1 MVAAP
6 LFQIVARLHH
16 SARSTIS
23 RARRRGDDAA
33 VILKHRHAPASPG
46 EGLEHEY
53 ALLNEIALSG
63 VARPLAL
70 LRIDGEPVMVSAD
83 HGGEPLRRLIDAG
96 RPTWA
101 ERLRIAIRAA
111 RLLGQLHEERV
122 VHLQVSPD
130 HLLVNRASGEV
141 QLVDFSLATR
151 FGREHVRFD
160 SARLALA
167 HLAYMAP
174 EQTGRVNRSV
184 DYRTDYYSL
193 GISLFEMLTGHPPFT
208 GSDPLALIHC
218 HIAHAPAAAHRLNP
232 ALPRAL
238 SAVIAKLLAK
248 DAAERYQSS
257 AGLVHDLEQCL
268 DQLEGRAP
276 ESPFEPGTQDRSERF
291 RLPPQLYG
299 RASLLQSLAQN
310 FDRCARGEQL
320 RVLIGGETGV
330 GKSSLV
336 HAFRQQVM
344 RGGGLFASG
353 KFDQFRHPRPYSGF
367 VLALQALVRSLLAR
381 PEAEIAA
388 CRTRLHERIGDD
400 VPLLLNLIPEF
411 AAIVGAPAGA
421 SRPAPLDEKNRLRL
435 FTRLLGIFLHPGHP
449 LVVFLDDLQWSDP
462 ASLKLFDAL
471 ARSAELPGLLL
482 VASFRAEALQPGHP
496 LTAVVASMR
505 TRRDGLHDYTLD
517 PLSPRQVAQMLA
529 DTLDRTL
536 EDVRALAT
544 LCHAKTR
551 GNPFF
556 LHQLLH
562 SLYEDGLIRFRA
574 QRWQWDESAIEALAL
589 AEGVVSLMLDKIRR
603 LPPATRH
610 VLCAAACIGSHFSL
624 HLLAVAQGRTPDE
637 TMEDLAPA
645 LRDGLVVSSESG
657 FTLLDPLDPHQV
669 RYRFSHDR
677 IQHAAHSLAS
687 ERTVCELHWAIG
699 RQLMHELDATA
710 ARTRIFEV
718 VNHLNAAR
726 DHARDGDTQ
735 LRLAAL
741 NLEAGTRARESA
753 AFDSA
758 SDYFE
763 SGIALLPP
771 RAWSRCYALALD
783 LHAGAAEIAGQRGDA
798 ARLAGLAQAIETHA
812 ANLLDK
818 VRLYE
823 IRIHFE
829 IAHNR
834 FPQALDI
841 ALEVLA
847 LLGVTLPGAP
857 DRATCARELR
867 QSRTSLA
874 HMSDEAVLA
883 LPPLQDPHILAALPI
898 LGSLFGVVKFSS
910 SSLRPLVSARQ
921 VALSLRH
928 GLTEWAAPAFAG
940 YGGVLCGHLDAIE
953 EGYRAGCLALK
964 LNERSGSAQTRHQTA
979 TLFNIYVRHYKEP
992 LHACLGALRD
1002 AYHLASEHGDMEY
1015 AAYAL
1020 AGRIQFSFP
1029 LITALTPHVRELGQ
1043 QIEALRQTGQKQS
1056 LQYSVMTLQAVT
1068 ILQGPG
1074 IDPIRL
1080 HGEHYHGEAM
1090 LAEHQRE
1097 NHRTAICLHHFYDA
1111 VLKLLFC
1118 APEAAEAACREGA
1131 GFLPYVSATFTS
1143 TWFQFIHALALLRC
1157 EPPTDP
1163 ASWRTR
1169 MRRVRTILAQIQHL
1183 ARHCPDNYAH
1193 QVVLIQAELA
1203 RIGQDRIAALD
1214 LYDRAVAGA
1223 ERNGFMLEAAHAC
1236 ELAALFHRDDG
1247 RPTIARAYF
1256 EQAYRRFRAL
1266 EAHAKLAQMRAR
1278 YGLPF
1283 DDPGDPAPRPSP
1295 RANTR
1300 LDLAPLSDHAI
1311 EVSSVI
1317 AASQA
1322 ISDEI
1327 VLDRL
1332 LARLMALALANA
1344 GAQRGVMLMR
1354 HDGQLFI
1361 DAEARIDQPWHR
1373 LEPLALED
1381 AADRVPASIITYC
1394 ARSKEAVVLGNDGE
1408 HAFFELDP
1416 FIVRNRP
1423 RSVLCL
1429 PIVYHGDLTAVL
1441 YLEHAGSDHIFDHRR
1456 LQTLKILSAQAAIS
1470 IENAK
1475 LYESLQRSEGE
1486 YRSLFEHAV
1495 EGIFRVS
1502 PRGGFV
1508 STNPA
1513 LVRLLGYPS
1522 AQAFMSEVTDVA
1534 RQCFLDGH
1542 ELRRF
1547 LGALN
1552 LNNRVI
1558 NFETRWRHRDGNAVD
1573 VSISARRV
1581 RDADGRL
1588 LFYEG
1593 SITDIS
1599 ERKARE
1605 RAERALDKAEAAS
1618 EAKSHFI
1625 ATMSHEIR
1633 TPLNGILGMAQL
1645 MLRSGLDDTQ
1655 RERVAAILRSGRSL
1669 LAILNDV
1676 LDLAKIEAGQ
1686 VTLEA
1691 RPFSPRRLVTELAP
1705 ILESIAAE
1713 RGLALHV
1720 ETAASCP
1727 EQVLGDPRALTQVL
1741 MNLANNALKFTER
1754 GRVAIKLG
1762 HEALGPARHRL
1773 RFEVED
1779 TGIGVPAAA
1788 QAHIFE
1794 HFGQA
1799 DSSISRRFGGTGLG
1813 LAICRQ
1819 LVTLAG
1825 GRIGFS
1831 STPGEGSRFWF
1842 EIDCEPSSAP
1852 DAAALPAPRTGG
1864 PLRIL
1869 LVEDVEIN
1877 QQVACGLL
1885 ESEGHRVCVASDG
1898 ETALRLHDANDYD
1911 VVLMD
1916 LHLPD
1921 MDGLTTTRHMRAHAA
1936 TTKAGVRIIALT
1948 AALAAA
1954 DVDACCREGVDAVLA
1969 KPLDFG
1975 ALQALLAGGQAPM
1988 RPAHLPGA
1996 PSRPAPHL
2004 DAGLVRQHRAMLGD
2018 ERFTALVDTLRSQCD
2033 TLLNQLEA
2041 EPVLPAQGKILH
2053 KLVGACSNFGL
2064 ARAAHALREAED
2076 DARHGDVRQRLT
2088 SLRPLLHDSL
2098 DELARPPAIA
2108 PPV

>member
-1 MVAAP
+1 M
-6 LFQIVARLHH
+6 FQILEQLHR
-16 SARSTIS
+16 SARCTIS
-23 RARRRGDDAA
+23 RARRRSDDSV
-33 VILKHRHAPASPG
+33 VILKRSHVAAAPG

-53 ALLNEIALSG
+53 SLLSRIAIPGL
-63 VARPLAL
+63 ARPLAL
-70 LRIDGEPVMVSAD
+70 LRLDGEAVMVSSD
-83 HGGEPLRRLIDAG
+83 HGGEPVRRLLDDG
-96 RPTWA
+96 LLSPTL
-101 ERLRIAIRAA
+101 RLKIAIRAA
-111 RLLGQLHEERV
+111 RLLGRLHEERI

-130 HLLVNRASGEV
+130 HLLFNRENGEA

-151 FGREHVRFD
+151 FGHELVRFD

-174 EQTGRVNRSV
+174 EQTGRVNRTV

-193 GISLFEMLTGHPPFT
+193 GITLFEMLTGQPPFT
-208 GSDPLALIHC
+208 GGDPLALIHC
-218 HIAHAPAAAHRLNP
+218 HIAREPVAACSLNP
-232 ALPRAL
+232 AVSRAL

-268 DQLEGRAP
+268 EQLEGRCA
-276 ESPFEPGTQDRSERF
+276 ELPFEPGAHDLSERF
-291 RLPPQLYG
+291 RLAPQLYG
-299 RASLLQSLAQN
+299 RGHLLQSLSLSLES
-310 FDRCARGEQL
+310 CTHGSQL
-320 RVLIGGETGV
+320 GVLLGGETGV

-336 HAFRQQVM
+336 QVFRQQVVQ
-344 RGGGLFASG
+344 GGGLFASG

-367 VLALQALVRSLLAR
+367 VLALQALVRGLLSR
-381 PEAEIAA
+381 PDAEIST
-388 CRTRLHERIGDD
+388 CRALIHERLGED

-411 AAIVGAPAGA
+411 AAIVSAPTGTR
-421 SRPAPLDEKNRLRL
+421 RPPLDEKNRLRV
-435 FTRLLGIFLHPGHP
+435 FTRLLGIFLQPGHP
-449 LVVFLDDLQWSDP
+449 LVLFLDDLQWADP
-462 ASLKLFDAL
+462 ASLKLLEAL
-471 ARSAELPGLLL
+471 SRSSDLPGLLL
-482 VASFRAEALQPGHP
+482 LASYRSEALQAGHP
-496 LTAVVASMR
+496 LTTVIENMR
-505 TRRDGLHDYTLD
+505 ARHGGLREYTLE
-517 PLSPRQVAQMLA
+517 PLSPHQVALMLA
-529 DTLDRTL
+529 DTLGRKL
-536 EDVRALAT
+536 EDVRSLAN

-574 QRWQWDESAIEALAL
+574 QRWQWDENAIGSLAL

-603 LPPATRH
+603 LPPATQR
-610 VLCAAACIGSHFSL
+610 VLCAAACIGSGFSL
-624 HLLAVAQGRTPDE
+624 HLLAIAQGRSPNE

-645 LRDGLVVSSESG
+645 LRDGLIVSSESG
-657 FTLLDPLDPHQV
+657 FTLLDPLDPQQV

-687 ERTVCELHWAIG
+687 DQTVRELHWTIG
-699 RQLMHELDATA
+699 RQLMSELDGAS

-726 DHARDGDTQ
+726 DHVHDVDER

-758 SDYFE
+758 FDYFE
-763 SGIALLPP
+763 NGIALLPSD
-771 RAWSRCYALALD
+771 AWLRCYSLALD
-783 LHAGAAEIAGQRGDA
+783 LHVGAAEIAGQRGDA
-798 ARLAGLAQAIETHA
+798 ARLEQLAHTIEAHA
-812 ANLLDK
+812 ATLLDK

-847 LLGVTLPGAP
+847 LLGVTLPRAP
-857 DRATCARELR
+857 NQAACARELR
-867 QSRTSLA
+867 QTRNRLA
-874 HMSDEAVLA
+874 HMSDDAVLA
-883 LPPLQDPHILAALPI
+883 LAPMKDPRVLAALPI

-910 SSLRPLVSARQ
+910 SSLRPLVTARQ

-953 EGYRAGCLALK
+953 EGYRVGCLALK
-964 LNERSGSAQTRHQTA
+964 LNEQRESILTRHKTA

-992 LHACLGALRD
+992 LRDCLGALRD
-1002 AYHLASEHGDMEY
+1002 AYHLSSEHGDMEY
-1015 AAYAL
+1015 AAYSL
-1020 AGRIQFSFP
+1020 AGRIQFAFP
-1029 LITALTPHVRELGQ
+1029 LITDLAGHARELSQ

-1068 ILQGPG
+1068 ILQDSGG
-1074 IDPIRL
+1074 EPIRL

-1090 LAEHQRE
+1090 LAEHRRE

-1111 VLKLLFC
+1111 VLKLLFG
-1118 APEAAEAACREGA
+1118 AHDAAEAACREGA
-1131 GFLPYVSATFTS
+1131 EFLPYVSATFTA

-1157 EPPTDP
+1157 G
-1163 ASWRTR
+1163 ASADFASRR
-1169 MRRVRTILAQIQHL
+1169 ANISRVRAILRQIRHL
-1183 ARHCPDNYAH
+1183 ARHCPDNFAH
-1193 QVVLIQAELA
+1193 QVLLIEAELA
-1203 RIGQDRIAALD
+1203 RVSGKRIAALD
-1214 LYDRAVAGA
+1214 LYDQAIAGA

-1236 ELAALFHRDDG
+1236 ELAALFHRDDD
-1247 RPTIARAYF
+1247 RQMITRAYL
-1256 EQAYRRFRAL
+1256 EQAYRRFQTL
-1266 EAHAKLAQMRAR
+1266 EATAKLAQMQAI

-1283 DDPGDPAPRPSP
+1283 DRAADLAPVESP
-1295 RANTR
+1295 RTTAR
-1300 LDLAPLSDHAI
+1300 PDLAPLSDQAI

-1344 GAQRGVMLMR
+1344 GAQRGVMVMSR
-1354 HDGQLFI
+1354 DGHLFI
-1361 DAEARIDQPWHR
+1361 DAEAHIDQPWRR
-1373 LEPLALED
+1373 LEPLALEN
-1381 AADRVPASIITYC
+1381 AADRIPASIITYC
-1394 ARSKEAVVLGNDGE
+1394 ARSKETVVLGDDSE
-1408 HAFFELDP
+1408 HEFFKLDP
-1416 FIVRNRP
+1416 FIAQHRP

-1429 PIVYHGDLTAVL
+1429 PIVYHGELTAVL
-1441 YLEHAGSDHIFDHRR
+1441 YLEHAGSGSIFDHRR

-1502 PRGGFV
+1502 PQGGFV

-1513 LVRLLGYPS
+1513 LVNLLGYPS

-1534 RQCFLDGH
+1534 RQCFLDPSD
-1542 ELRRF
+1542 LRRF

-1558 NFETRWRHRDGNAVD
+1558 NFETRWRHRDGYAVD

-1581 RDADGRL
+1581 RDAEGRL

-1605 RAERALDKAEAAS
+1605 LAERALDKAEAAS

-1645 MLRSGLDDTQ
+1645 MLRAALDDTQ
-1655 RERVAAILRSGRSL
+1655 RERVAAIHRSGQSL

-1686 VTLEA
+1686 MTLET
-1691 RPFSPRRLVTELAP
+1691 RPFSPRALVTEIAP
-1705 ILESIAAE
+1705 LLESIAAE
-1713 RGLALHV
+1713 RHLTLHV
-1720 ETAASCP
+1720 EIAPACP
-1727 EQVLGDPRALTQVL
+1727 EHVIGDPRALTQIL

-1754 GRVAIKLG
+1754 GHVLIRLG
-1762 HEALGPARHRL
+1762 HEALAQERHRL

-1779 TGIGVPAAA
+1779 TGIGVPLSA
-1788 QAHIFE
+1788 QEHIFE

-1842 EIDCEPSSAP
+1842 EIDFSAAAPP
-1852 DAAALPAPRTGG
+1852 DASAVNARVASG

-1877 QQVACGLL
+1877 QQVASGLL
-1885 ESEGHRVCVASDG
+1885 EADGHQVTIASDG
-1898 ETALRLHDANDYD
+1898 ETAVCLHDAHEFDL
-1911 VVLMD
+1911 VLMD
-1916 LHLPD
+1916 LHLPG
-1921 MDGLTTTRHMRAHAA
+1921 MDGLTTTRRMRAHAHA
-1936 TTKAGVRIIALT
+1936 ARAHVRIIALT

-1954 DVDACCREGVDAVLA
+1954 DVDACRQAGINAVLA
-1969 KPLDFG
+1969 KPLDFCE
-1975 ALQALLAGGQAPM
+1975 LQDVLAGGQAQSRAP
-1988 RPAHLPGA
+1988 LIPGA
-1996 PSRPAPHL
+1996 QPVPNPHL
-2004 DAGLVRQHRAMLGD
+2004 DASLVRQHRAMLGD
-2018 ERFTALVDTLRSQCD
+2018 ERFTDLVSTLRSQCD
-2033 TLLNQLEA
+2033 ALLNQLEA
-2041 EPVLPAQGKILH
+2041 ESTPQSQGKILH
-2053 KLVGACSNFGL
+2053 KLAGACSNFGL
-2064 ARAAHALREAED
+2064 QRAAHALREIED
-2076 DARHGDVRQRLT
+2076 DADRNDIRHRLG

-2098 DELARPPAIA
+2098 NELARPQ
-2108 PPV
+2108 VHG